1 MDDPLISDKKN
12 LFYTIA
18 NQFVVLIFLLVFNKV
33 IAQYFLKEEVGEY
46 FTIMSYST
54 LFSLCLFA
62 PFNQYFQ
69 REFHTQNRVPIFNF
83 LIFLLI
89 PTLVSIIIIYIFD
102 FGNKGLI
109 IVLLI
114 LIGLKDPFLGY
125 FNQNFDKATLFW
137 LNFFGGVSRVLFVVT
152 PFTIYFLL
160 NNKIVLAQAV
170 SLLIM
175 IFISITVL
183 VKKKSLLLFSK
194 TKFDFIFRS
203 SFYVMALPLIFT
215 SLISWSR
222 DMGVRSILSVKL
234 TSADVASYSLMQGVS
249 NLVPTFLLGVFS
261 LYFLPKIF
269 NKTISFKKAT
279 KYVCVI
285 NIFSF
290 CILFTIFEIFSSD
303 LVLLFLDIQ
312 YISDGYLI
320 SSLLLP
326 NFLFSIIGFL
336 NSYFIFHR
344 KTFKLIAPN
353 FIVAICLLVLMN
365 IYIEE
370 LGLYGV
376 SWIISAVAI
385 INLLF
390 IILFIQTTRLENE

>member
-1 MDDPLISDKKN
+1 LISNRKN
-12 LFYTIA
+12 LFYTTA
-18 NQFVVLIFLLVFNKV
+18 NQFVILVFLLAFNKV
-33 IAQYFLKEEVGEY
+33 IAQHFSKEEVGDY

-69 REFHTQNRVPIFNF
+69 REFHTLNRVPIFNF

-89 PTLVSIIIIYIFD
+89 PAMVSMIIIYIFD
-102 FGNKGLI
+102 FGSKGLI
-109 IVLLI
+109 IVMLI
-114 LIGLKDPFLGY
+114 LMGLKDPFLGY
-125 FNQNFDKATLFW
+125 FNQNFDKVTLFW
-137 LNFFGGVSRVLFVVT
+137 LNFLGGVTRVLFVVT
-152 PFTIYFLL
+152 PFIIYFLP
-160 NNKIVLAQAV
+160 NNKIVLAQTA
-170 SLLIM
+170 SLLII
-175 IFISITVL
+175 IFISIVIL
-183 VKKKSLLLFSK
+183 FKKKSLPLFSK
-194 TKFDFIFRS
+194 IKFDFIFKS
-203 SFYVMALPLIFT
+203 GLYVMAIPLMFT

-234 TSADVASYSLMQGVS
+234 TSADVASYSLMQGIS
-249 NLVPTFLLGVFS
+249 NMVPTFLLGVFS

-279 KYVCVI
+279 KYVCAI

-290 CILFTIFEIFSSD
+290 FLLFVLFEIFSSE
-303 LVLLFLDIQ
+303 LVLFFLDIQ
-312 YISDGYLI
+312 YVADDYLI

-336 NSYFIFHR
+336 NLYFIFHR
-344 KTFKLIAPN
+344 KTSKLIAPN
-353 FIVAICLLVLMN
+353 LIVALCLLVLMS

-376 SWIISAVAI
+376 SWIVSIVAI
-385 INLLF
+385 INILLIVF
-390 IILFIQTTRLENE
+390 LIKTTRPENE